1 MSAEESG
8 MIGQHVHALRE
19 RSVRLRNGAVVH
31 LRAIRPEDEDRLIAL
46 YGRLSPESARQRFFT
61 SMKWL
66 PRAWARYFANV
77 DYHDRLAV
85 VAEREEAGAILLIGV
100 ARYDAAG
107 TPGSAEIA
115 LVVEDAWQGL
125 GLGRLLLDEILE
137 AGAQRGIH
145 EFRADVLADNRRMLA
160 LLARHT
166 DVVQQTTEQ
175 GVTELIVRPRTDAT
189 ERTA

>member
-1 MSAEESG
+1 
-8 MIGQHVHALRE
+8 MISQHGEALRE
-19 RSVRLRNGAVVH
+19 RTVRLRNGARVR
-31 LRAIRPEDEDRLIAL
+31 LRPIRPEDEDRLIAL

-85 VAEREEAGAILLIGV
+85 VAEREEAGRIFLIGV

-125 GLGRLLLDEILE
+125 GLGGILLDEILQ
-137 AGAQRGIH
+137 AGAQRGIR
-145 EFRADVLADNRRMLA
+145 EFRADVLADNRRMLE

-166 DVVQQTTEQ
+166 DVMAQTTEQ
-175 GVTELIVRPRTDAT
+175 GVTELILRPRSHVS
-189 ERTA
+189 E

>member
-1 MSAEESG
+1 
-8 MIGQHVHALRE
+8 MISRHDEILHE
-19 RSVRLRNGAVVH
+19 RTVRLRNGARVR
-31 LRAIRPEDEDRLIAL
+31 LRPIRPEDEDRLIAL

-61 SMKWL
+61 NMKWL

-85 VAEREEAGAILLIGV
+85 VAEREEAGRIVLNGV
-100 ARYDAAG
+100 ARYDASR

-125 GLGRLLLDEILE
+125 GLGAILLE
-137 AGAQRGIH
+137 AILQAGESRGIH

>member
-1 MSAEESG
+1 MSAGESG
-8 MIGQHVHALRE
+8 MIGQHVDALRE

-85 VAEREEAGAILLIGV
+85 VAERDEAAGLLLIGV
-100 ARYDAAG
+100 
-107 TPGSAEIA
+107 
-115 LVVEDAWQGL
+115 
-125 GLGRLLLDEILE
+125 
-137 AGAQRGIH
+137 
-145 EFRADVLADNRRMLA
+145 
-160 LLARHT
+160 
-166 DVVQQTTEQ
+166 
-175 GVTELIVRPRTDAT
+175 
-189 ERTA
+189 